1 MKPFD
6 IKAKRPLIISGPCSA
21 ETEEQ
26 TLATCQL
33 IAATGMVDVLR
44 AGIWKPRTKP
54 GSFEGVGLKGLV
66 WMSKARELTG
76 LPIGTEVATS
86 KHVEAALEFG
96 VDVIWVGARTTV
108 NPFSVQDI
116 ADALKGSDV
125 TVLIKNPMNPDIEL
139 WSGAV
144 ARMQNAG
151 ITKLG
156 LIHRGFSAY
165 GASLYRNNPM
175 WHLAIEMRTRYPE
188 LPMICDP
195 SHICGCRTYLQEVAQ
210 KSADLDYDGLI
221 IESHICP
228 DKAWSDAAQQVTPDG
243 LKMLLKSIVWR
254 RSTTDSPDYQNALA
268 KLRNQIDQIDEEVFE
283 LLSKRM
289 RVAEEIGRVKRDN
302 NVAILQGGRW
312 QSIVDRIVT
321 QASKL
326 GVSAEFLKTVLEAIH
341 LESINRQNIVMN
353 RGTEGDLNHNET
365 EESDIQETEVKEEK
379 R

>member
-6 IKAKRPLIISGPCSA
+6 IKAKRPLINSGPCSA

-26 TLATCQL
+26 TLETCRR
-33 IAATGMVDVLR
+33 IADTGLVDVLR

-54 GSFEGVGLKGLV
+54 GSFEGVGLKGLA
-66 WMSKARELTG
+66 WMSRAREITG

-139 WSGAV
+139 WGGAV
-144 ARMQNAG
+144 ARMRNAG
-151 ITKLG
+151 IEKLG

-175 WHLAIEMRTRYPE
+175 WHLAIEMRSRFPE

-195 SHICGCRTYLQEVAQ
+195 SHICGCRDYLLDVAQ

-221 IESHICP
+221 VESHICP
-228 DKAWSDAAQQVTPDG
+228 DKAWSDASQQLTPDG
-243 LKMLLKSIVWR
+243 LEALLRSIVWR
-254 RSTTDSPDYQNALA
+254 RSTTDSPSYQQALA
-268 KLRNQIDQIDEEVFE
+268 KLRAQIDQIDAETFE

-289 RVAEEIGRVKRDN
+289 RVAEEIGRVKKEN

-312 QSIVDRIVT
+312 SSIVDRVVS
-321 QASKL
+321 QAPKL
-326 GVSAEFLKTVLEAIH
+326 GVSEEFLKTVLEAIH
-341 LESINRQNIVMN
+341 LESINLQNRIMN
-353 RGTEGDLNHNET
+353 R
-365 EESDIQETEVKEEK
+365 
-379 R
+379 